1 MTKTGQGSGNELLLP
16 DRRLQ
21 QRDYLLRIAQ
31 AMTARLDLREVLAI
45 VIRYAVDITGGRA
58 GAIAMRQGDGNLKPV
73 ASYRLEG
80 VFEERLED
88 ALHPAPGR
96 PAKGPAGGSDSDSAP
111 VANVRALE
119 GPRPEASRRERLVS
133 LPLELAGE
141 EMGRIIIFRSEAAAV
156 FSPLDSRVLQ
166 AFADQAAVAI
176 HNARLYAQ
184 LAVQANELRL
194 LHDFTLALLGAEGRS
209 DGLSAAAGHILG
221 VGPSDWAAV
230 VPLGPGEAV
239 TAAVNGFR
247 DAVNTAALAR
257 MGPDLA
263 GGDAAVVFGDLA
275 SQPDAPAALA
285 EAHLSS
291 AAAAPVDGT
300 GGPVAVLWVAARAPQ
315 RYGKDTVPLLETFAR
330 TLGLAV
336 DRYDLVEE
344 LAGRQAQ
351 LAAIIEGHPSG
362 ILLLDRDLGIRAANP
377 AAARLVGRG
386 AADLAGRPVD
396 TVMKVLDEAGR
407 SIAAPRP
414 TATAGEAAT
423 IRGTLA
429 IGEGQG
435 PYVQLS
441 LTPLAGTGGQAAAY
455 LAEVV
460 DLSAYKEAEDAK
472 RVFLAGLSH
481 ELKTPLALIRG
492 YAETLAHREVRRDDA
507 LFTDSLEVI
516 LTETQH
522 LTRMVDRLLLAARL
536 QSGELTLDVDDVD
549 LVPLVQRLV
558 GEFQA
563 IHPDHRWTFESN
575 GAAIVAGDGDRLR
588 EVIGN
593 LLSNAAKFSP
603 AGTAVAV
610 AVESTGGQAVVT
622 VTDSG
627 IGIEPRDAERVFERF
642 FRASNRV
649 EGAGLGLYMSRA
661 IVEAHGGTLAL
672 ASEPG
677 RGSRFTVAIPL
688 RPLEASRVAPE
699 VSEARP

>member
-1 MTKTGQGSGNELLLP
+1 MTNTGQGRGNELLLP

-58 GAIAMRQGDGNLKPV
+58 GAIAMRQGDGTLKPV

-88 ALHPAPGR
+88 ALQSAPGR
-96 PAKGPAGGSDSDSAP
+96 PGNRPPGASVSDSAP
-111 VANVRALE
+111 VAGMPALE
-119 GPRPEASRRERLVS
+119 GPRPEASRRERIVS

-176 HNARLYAQ
+176 HNARLYAR

-230 VPLGPGEAV
+230 VPLGSGEAV
-239 TAAVNGFR
+239 TAAANGFAEEV
-247 DAVNTAALAR
+247 DTAALAL

-263 GGDAAVVFGDLA
+263 GGAAPVVFGDLA

-285 EAHLSS
+285 EAHLGS

-300 GGPVAVLWVAARAPQ
+300 GGPVAVLWVAARAPR

-336 DRYDLVEE
+336 DRYGLVEE

-386 AADLAGRPVD
+386 TADLAGRPLD

-414 TATAGEAAT
+414 TASAGEAAT
-423 IRGTLA
+423 IRGTLD
-429 IGEGQG
+429 IGEA

-441 LTPLAGTGGQAAAY
+441 LTPLARTGGQATAY

-481 ELKTPLALIRG
+481 EQKTPLALIRG
-492 YAETLAHREVRRDDA
+492 YAETLAHEEVRRDDA

-558 GEFQA
+558 GEFNA
-563 IHPDHRWTFESN
+563 IHPDHRWTFEGS

-622 VTDSG
+622 VTDGG

-677 RGSRFTVAIPL
+677 RGSRFTVALPL
-688 RPLEASRVAPE
+688 RPSAASRVAPE